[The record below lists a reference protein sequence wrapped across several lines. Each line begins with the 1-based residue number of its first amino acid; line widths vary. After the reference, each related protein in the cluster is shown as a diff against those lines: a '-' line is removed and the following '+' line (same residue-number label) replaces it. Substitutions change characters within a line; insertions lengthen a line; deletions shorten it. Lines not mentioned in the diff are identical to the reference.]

1 MKSFLKKNYLLFLII
16 FLAIALRFYK
26 LSTIPIGFNDDE
38 AAFGYNAYS
47 ILRYG
52 FDEWGRYWPF
62 PTFESFGDWKLAFY
76 LYLTVISQF
85 VFGVSQF
92 ATRFPSAFF
101 GVLTVIATFFL
112 SKELFD
118 KRVALVAAALV
129 AISPWHI
136 IASRNTFESDLLSF
150 FITLGLYFF
159 LKSFRQRKLL
169 YISTILFTTCFY
181 VYRSSWLFVPLFAIA
196 LIFLFREKFQ
206 KSKELLLRGLVLSVI
221 LLIPL
226 VSVVLT
232 FKGQAR
238 FIQESFVTG
247 VSRIGITNEVNE
259 RRGICQNNLPDF
271 WCSIAYNKYLFFI
284 KSYTSNY
291 LKNLSYETFFE
302 NSSPTGFQSFMKR
315 SAFYL
320 FELPLIVAGI
330 IFIFTRKQSRAVK
343 ILIPWILLA
352 PVGAAITGIGNFGRI
367 NLIMP
372 APQII
377 DAFGLVSLVTFAKN
391 INTQRLAILAATLVI
406 FYSFAKLMI
415 DIFYIEPFYTSRY
428 QRYGYKE
435 LFAYLTSREKDY
447 NQFVISRKI
456 DNSHQYIQYLYFQ
469 KIDPRFLQE
478 NARRTRE
485 KDGWVVFQSI
495 GKFEFVPSVPSIE
508 SMPKKS
514 LLVVGEKEI
523 TFPLGPIHTINY
535 LNGDPGFLI
544 YDVDKVKEKIEE
556 EKLKS
561 QTQ

>member
-38 AAFGYNAYS
+38 AAFGYDAYS
-47 ILRYG
+47 ILKYG
-52 FDEWGRYWPF
+52 FDEWGRTLPF
-62 PTFESFGDWKLAFY
+62 PTFESFGDWKLVFY
-76 LYLTVISQF
+76 LYLTVFSQF
-85 VFGVSQF
+85 VFGVNEF
-92 ATRFPSAFF
+92 ATRFPSALF

-118 KRVALVAAALV
+118 KRVALIAAALV
-129 AISPWHI
+129 AISPWHMV
-136 IASRNTFESDLLSF
+136 ASRNAFESDLLSF

-169 YISTILFTTCFY
+169 YISTILFATCFY
-181 VYRSSWLFVPLFAIA
+181 IYRSSWLFVPIFLAVIFYLFRANFIKSKD
-196 LIFLFREKFQ
+196 LIFKNAIIAI
-206 KSKELLLRGLVLSVI
+206 VI
-221 LLIPL
+221 LIPL
-226 VSVVLT
+226 LPTVLT
-232 FKGQAR
+232 FRGQSR
-238 FIQESFVTG
+238 FMQESFITG
-247 VSRIGITNEVNE
+247 VTRIGITNEVNE
-259 RRGICQNNLPDF
+259 RRGICQNNLPGF
-271 WCSIAYNKYLFFI
+271 ICSITYNKYIFFV
-284 KSYTSNY
+284 KSYIANY
-291 LKNLSYETFFE
+291 LKNLSYQTFFE

-320 FELPLIVAGI
+320 FELPLIAAGL
-330 IFIFTRKQSRAVK
+330 IFMFKTKSYTAK
-343 ILIPWILLA
+343 ILVPWLLLA
-352 PVGAAITGIGNFGRI
+352 PIGTAITGIGNYGRI

-377 DAFGLVSLVTFAKN
+377 AAFGLVALVDIASRFKVKT
-391 INTQRLAILAATLVI
+391 LAVLMASIIVI
-406 FYSFAKLMI
+406 FSLGKLLI

-435 LFAYLTSREKDY
+435 LFEYLASRENNY
-447 NQFVISRKI
+447 NQFIISRKI
-456 DNSHQYIQYLYFQ
+456 DNSHQYIQYLFTQ
-469 KIDPRFLQE
+469 KIDPRLLQE

-485 KDGWVVFQSI
+485 GDGWVIFQSI
-495 GKFEFVPSVPSIE
+495 GKFKFVPSVPSIE
-508 SMPKKS
+508 SMPEKS

-544 YDVDKVKEKIEE
+544 YDIDKVKEKIEE